1 MIDEIAL
8 NNILKNLI
16 REMLLG
22 VRYEFK
28 YKHTTDALVAL
39 ETAIENL
46 KKDNEYYSRLKLYG
60 L

>member
-22 VRYEFK
+22 VQYEFK
-28 YKHTTDALVAL
+28 YKHTSDALVAL